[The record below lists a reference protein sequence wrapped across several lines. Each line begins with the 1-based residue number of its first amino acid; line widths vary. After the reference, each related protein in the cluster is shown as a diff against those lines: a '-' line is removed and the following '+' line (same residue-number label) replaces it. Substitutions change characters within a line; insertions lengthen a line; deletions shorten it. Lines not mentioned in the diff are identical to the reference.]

1 MLTIKINLNEGTLY
15 KFTRKNKSFFDKAEL
30 FGGKG

>member
-15 KFTRKNKSFFDKAEL
+15 KFTEKQEFFDKAEL
-30 FGGKG
+30 PGRKG